1 MATPETQEHACHSGR
16 GDNVAPVL
24 RTCAF
29 SRAELPDEKLLRF
42 VAGPAGE
49 IVPDVDRKLPG
60 RGVWLTLDRNV
71 VEQAAKRGCFSR
83 GLKSKVSV
91 PDGLPELI
99 DRLLLQKVVSV
110 LSLANKAGLLVTGF
124 GKVDRLL
131 GSGTASVLISG
142 QDAAEDG
149 RAKLERKFRAVQKDC
164 GLPAPHVTILSSDEI
179 GLAIGRSGVV
189 HAALTSGGL
198 TDRFLREA
206 RRLQCYR
213 ATPDAFDQA
222 DCS

>member
-1 MATPETQEHACHSGR
+1 M
-16 GDNVAPVL
+16 

-29 SRAELPDEKLLRF
+29 TRAELPDEELLRF

-49 IVPDVDRKLPG
+49 LVPDIDRKLPG

-71 VEQAAKRGCFSR
+71 VEQAAKSNCFAR
-83 GLKSKVSV
+83 GLKCKVSV
-91 PDGLPELI
+91 PDELPNLI

-110 LSLANKAGLLVTGF
+110 LALANKAGLLATGF

-131 GSGTASVLISG
+131 SSGAVSVLISG
-142 QDAAEDG
+142 QDAADDG

-164 GLPAPHVTILSSDEI
+164 GLPAPHVTILTSDEI

-206 RRLQCYR
+206 RRIRCYR
-213 ATPDAFDQA
+213 AAPDAFDQA